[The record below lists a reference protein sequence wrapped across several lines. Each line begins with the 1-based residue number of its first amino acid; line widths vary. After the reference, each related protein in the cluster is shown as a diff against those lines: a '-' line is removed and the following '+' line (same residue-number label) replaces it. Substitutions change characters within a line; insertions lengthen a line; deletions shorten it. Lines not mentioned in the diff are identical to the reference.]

1 MEPRREKL
9 SDLLHGSALPPPPSR
24 RALIYGI
31 LAAVIGVAAVAM
43 AALAH
48 EIRVGHLIAGIGAL
62 VGIAIIR
69 RGGYGKTLAFS
80 SAAITLVAIPFAYFV
95 TFWFVTTGWCTAV
108 THTSIKDNA
117 IAWQQLDRPNNEQVL
132 GFARDQGFAFTTRD
146 AFDYY
151 PGKMLTWF
159 AENQPTLEE
168 WRSWE
173 HANSAFGD
181 YLTYTTTVLD
191 YALLVV
197 ALLLAAGIVML
208 RTAKLENRAKQ
219 KAIARRQEAL
229 REVSSEN
236 VTPEGTAPKDT
247 PPEDTA

>member
-9 SDLLHGSALPPPPSR
+9 SDLLHGSALPPPPSK

-31 LAAVIGVAAVAM
+31 LAAVIGVAAVVM

-80 SAAITLVAIPFAYFV
+80 SAAITLVAIPLAYFV
-95 TFWFVTTGWCTAV
+95 TFWFGTTSWCTEVRHTGLKEYAV
-108 THTSIKDNA
+108 V
-117 IAWQQLDRPNNEQVL
+117 WQQLDQPTDKQVL
-132 GFARDQGFAFTTRD
+132 EFARDQGFAFTTSDNFRH
-146 AFDYY
+146 Y

-159 AENQPTLEE
+159 AENQPTLEQ

-173 HANSAFGD
+173 YADSAFGD
-181 YLTYTTTVLD
+181 YLIITTTRLD
-191 YALLVV
+191 YGLLIV

-208 RTAKLENRAKQ
+208 RTAKLEDRAKK
-219 KAIARRQEAL
+219 KAIARRQEAA
-229 REVSSEN
+229 RNGESE
-236 VTPEGTAPKDT
+236 ETA
-247 PPEDTA
+247 